1 MKLSNLKIGAR
12 LGSGF
17 GLVLVLLLLL
27 SFTGMNSMGNV
38 NEKLDRIVK
47 VNHEKIRQANEVSS
61 SISRLLSDIQLM
73 LVKEHS
79 ARTEIMRD
87 IEERRKDY
95 GEAMAGLDKLENTEK
110 GKELIA
116 NVKTAIANAKKADN
130 AVIELSLADRNEE
143 ARALF
148 NREAYPLILK
158 IHDALLALTKHQEER
173 LLFRHEEAGKLYGSA
188 RMLAIGITAIALL
201 LGALISFLI
210 TRSITRP
217 LLATVDVANRV
228 ASGDLSVD
236 IEAGGRDETGQLLA
250 AMKGMV
256 ESLRDAAQAA
266 EKVAAGDL
274 NADIRIRSDKDELGK
289 NLAKMI
295 VKIRTL
301 VSDFDMLSGAAM
313 EGRLTARADASAHE
327 GDFRTIVEGVNATV
341 GRLVG
346 LLDNMPAP
354 AMIIDKDFTI
364 QYMNAI
370 GAKVGGR
377 SQEQVIGMKCYDHF
391 KTSDCK
397 TDNCACYRAIRDG
410 KESTSETD
418 AHPAAGLDL
427 DISYSGVPLRNAS
440 GQIIGAFEVVTD
452 QTAIKQAARVAEKIA
467 TYQEKETKKVVDGL
481 SKLAQGE
488 TGFSIATDA
497 GDSDT
502 RLVKETFDTIAEAIN
517 TCVNVVNAL
526 VADAGMLS
534 RAAVEGKLTT
544 RADAGRHRGDFRKI
558 VEGVN
563 ETLDAVI
570 GPLNVAAE
578 YVERISKGDMPPV
591 ISASYS
597 GDFNAI
603 KNNLNVLI
611 EASNEITHAAK
622 MIANGNLTVDL
633 RERSAD
639 DELMRALA
647 AMVKKLGEVVKDVK
661 GASNN
666 VAAGSRQLSAGSE
679 QMSQGASEQAASAE
693 EASSSMEEMA
703 SNIKQNADNAHQTEK
718 IAIKSAADAKEG
730 GAAVVRTVQAMKDIA
745 GKINI
750 IEEIARQTNLLAL
763 NAAIEAARAGEHG
776 KGFAVVASEVRK
788 LAERSQKAA
797 GEISELSASSVEVA
811 EKAGDLL
818 AGILPDINRTADLV
832 QEISAASKE
841 QDTGAEQINKAI
853 QQLDKVI
860 QQNASA
866 AEEMASTAEELS
878 SQAEQLQGAI
888 AFFRLEEQ
896 DEGTV
901 APVRKEACEVRVE
914 AKKTRKET
922 VRHLSYDKANG
933 YGKKD
938 AAMITARAVGADLDM
953 GRGSDRL
960 DDEFERF

>member
-1 MKLSNLKIGAR
+1 MKLSNMKIGAR
-12 LGSGF
+12 LGCGF
-17 GLVLVLLLLL
+17 GLMLALLLLL
-27 SFTGMNSMGNV
+27 SFTGMISMGNV

-47 VNHEKIRQANEVSS
+47 VNYEKIRQANEVSR
-61 SISRLLSDIQLM
+61 SISGLLSDIQLM

-79 ARTEIMRD
+79 ARNEIMRD
-87 IEERRKDY
+87 IESLRLNY
-95 GEAMAGLDKLENTEK
+95 GEAMGKLEKLENTDK

-116 NVKTAIANAKKADN
+116 NTKAAITNAKKADN
-130 AVIELSLADRNEE
+130 AVIELSLADKNEAALSAFNKE
-143 ARALF
+143 AH
-148 NREAYPLILK
+148 PLILK
-158 IHDALLALTKHQEER
+158 IHESLLALTKYQEER
-173 LLFRHEEAGKLYGSA
+173 ILFRYEEAARLYGSA
-188 RMLAIGITAIALL
+188 RTLTIVITGIALL

-217 LLATVDVANRV
+217 LFATVDIANRV
-228 ASGDLSVD
+228 ASGDLTVG
-236 IEAGGRDETGQLLA
+236 IEAGGKDETGQLLT
-250 AMKGMV
+250 AMKNMV
-256 ESLRDAAQAA
+256 ESLRDAAQTAG
-266 EKVAAGDL
+266 KVAAGDL
-274 NADIRIRSDKDELGK
+274 NTEVKVRSEKDELGK
-289 NLAKMI
+289 NLAAMI
-295 VKIRTL
+295 VKIKAL
-301 VSDFDMLSGAAM
+301 VADFDMLSKAAM
-313 EGRLTARADASAHE
+313 EGRLSTRADASRHE

-354 AMIIDKDFTI
+354 AMIIDKDFTV
-364 QYMNAI
+364 QYMNDI

-377 SQEQVIGMKCYDHF
+377 SQEQVIDMKCYDHF

-397 TDNCACYRAIRDG
+397 TENCACHRAIRDG

-418 AHPAAGLDL
+418 AHPAVGLDL
-427 DISYSGVPLRNAS
+427 DISYTGVPLRNAS

-452 QTAIKQAARVAEKIA
+452 QTAIKQAARVAQKIA
-467 TYQEKETKKVVDGL
+467 TYQDTETKKVVDGL
-481 SKLAQGE
+481 SKLAKGN
-488 TGFSIATDA
+488 TSFSIATES
-497 GDSDT
+497 GDNDT
-502 RLVKETFDTIAEAIN
+502 RQVKETFDTIAEAIN

-526 VADAGMLS
+526 VADADMLS
-534 RAAVEGKLTT
+534 QASVEGKLST
-544 RADAGRHRGDFRKI
+544 RADAGKHQGDFRKI
-558 VEGVN
+558 VQGVN

-591 ISASYS
+591 ITDSYS

-603 KNNLNVLI
+603 KYNLNVLI
-611 EASNEITHAAK
+611 EATNEITHAAK
-622 MIANGNLTVDL
+622 EVANGNLTVDL
-633 RERSAD
+633 RERSTE

-661 GASNN
+661 SASDN
-666 VAAGSRQLSAGSE
+666 VASGSRQLSAGSE

-718 IAIKSAADAKEG
+718 IAIKSASDAKEG

-811 EKAGDLL
+811 EKAGELL
-818 AGILPDINRTADLV
+818 AGILPDINKTAELV
-832 QEISAASKE
+832 QEISAASRE

-853 QQLDKVI
+853 QQLDTVI

-896 DEGTV
+896 GAGKV
-901 APVRKEACEVRVE
+901 APIRKEGVEVKAE
-914 AKKTRKET
+914 PKKTRKET
-922 VRHLSYDKANG
+922 VHHLSHGKANG
-933 YGKKD
+933 YAKKD
-938 AAMITARAVGADLDM
+938 VGMITARAVGADLDM
-953 GRGSDRL
+953 GGGKDSRDE
-960 DDEFERF
+960 EFERF